1 MIGVHPARVD
11 AVAVA
16 ADRSKSA
23 LEVGG
28 IGKGNPAGSF
38 L

>member
-1 MIGVHPARVD
+1 MIDAHPARVD
-11 AVAVA
+11 AVAAA

-23 LEVGG
+23 LEVGC